1 MTGCPPAPVNPL
13 MTGCPPAPVNP
24 LMTGCSPGP
33 VNPLMTGC
41 PPGPRQSS
49 FHLQFQTWPVVWLP
63 VCTLSFP
70 PPPHSHLIDHSFSS
84 FSSPNSPQLANV
96 GYWSCQIDSPSLI
109 AGMAG
114 AVLDAGK
121 ALAYRG
127 TRLGFVPQTVTVGAV
142 SEKGGAGG
150 TQQSTQTAA
159 SATASSASAGSGVAS
174 RRSGGATRDGRAASP
189 STHLLM
195 HFLECD
201 GAAPGSGSGSG
212 SGSGL
217 VQDLLQLKPKLG
229 VYPVVRGSRQLDLLH
244 KVVAL
249 RNSVMAA
256 KSGEP
261 WGGSPTWGSSFG
273 KHGGVEV
280 WRCGGRISIPV
291 YW

>member
-1 MTGCPPAPVNPL
+1 MLAR
-13 MTGCPPAPVNP
+13 
-24 LMTGCSPGP
+24 
-33 VNPLMTGC
+33 
-41 PPGPRQSS
+41 PRQSS
-49 FHLQFQTWPVVWLP
+49 FHLKFQTWLVVLLP

-70 PPPHSHLIDHSFSS
+70 PPPNSHLTDHS
-84 FSSPNSPQLANV
+84 SSPNPTQLANV

-109 AGMAG
+109 ARMAG

-201 GAAPGSGSGSG
+201 GAAPGSGSG
-212 SGSGL
+212 L